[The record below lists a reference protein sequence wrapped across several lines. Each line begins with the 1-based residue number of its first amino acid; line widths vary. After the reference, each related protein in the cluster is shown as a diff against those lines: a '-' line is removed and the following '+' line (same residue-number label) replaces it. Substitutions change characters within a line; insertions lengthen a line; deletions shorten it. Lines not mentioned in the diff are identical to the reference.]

1 VTDAKERLEAPEAEL
16 VALGEGRA
24 FADRSAYRKLRVDG
38 PDARTWLNDLFTA
51 GLAGLSDDDARRSLL
66 LGPTGRIRADVVVV
80 AVAEGLVLLQ
90 DPLQPTALGN
100 LLAPYVL
107 SSAVTLSDVTHDLV
121 LYSIPGTAAD
131 SVPWPGS
138 RPSVLGEGR
147 DLLAPASDASR
158 LEAMLVDA
166 GLVGVGD
173 DALEV
178 RRIRRGI
185 PRFPMD
191 LTEESVPAEAALDD
205 LIDVTKG
212 CFLGQE
218 SVAKIRNLGHP
229 AKLVAAARTGAEVGP
244 GAEVLV
250 DRAPVGR
257 VTSAAPA
264 AAGGTACLVRM
275 SWAARDA
282 RLTTADGT
290 RLTRGGDPT

>member
-16 VALGEGRA
+16 VALDEGRA
-24 FADRSAYRKLRVDG
+24 FSDRSAYRKLRVDG

-51 GLAGLSDDDARRSLL
+51 DLAGPSEGDARRTLL

-80 AVAEGLVLLQ
+80 GVGEGPVLLQ
-90 DPLQPTALGN
+90 DPRQPTALGD

-107 SSAVTLSDVTHDLV
+107 SSAVTLSDVTHDLA
-121 LYSIPGTAAD
+121 LYAVPGTAAD
-131 SVPWPGS
+131 ALPWPGS

-158 LEAMLVDA
+158 IEAMLVDA

-178 RRIRRGI
+178 RRIRRGV
-185 PRFPMD
+185 PRFPTD
-191 LTEESVPAEAALDD
+191 LTEDSVPAEAALED
-205 LIDVTKG
+205 LIDATKG

-229 AKLVAAARTGAEVGP
+229 AKVVVAARTDATVGP
-244 GAEVLV
+244 GDAVLA
-250 DRAPVGR
+250 DGIPLGL
-257 VTSAAPA
+257 VTSAAA
-264 AAGGTACLVRM
+264 DAAGGTACLVRM
-275 SWAARDA
+275 GWGARDA
-282 RLTTADGT
+282 RLTLADGT
-290 RLTRGGDPT
+290 PLRRGGDPA